1 MSSKRRS
8 SNRLRK
14 NNTNDSDDDD
24 KKKNNE
30 RTTLKGGFGQRSSC
44 ERTHPHRH
52 HHHRAKKKMKKNKSG
67 ERVEEEEDTEGENGF
82 VVQVAP
88 KKKFNDEEEEKKDA
102 SMTVVRNP
110 LFKKWTKDSITFDG
124 RTFRVANEEARKEI
138 EEKEKEKKEKDEIL
152 PLEREEEKESQSKVF
167 ARRKERNGEDD
178 DFDATDGGSRI
189 IPSHEQQTLSPR
201 EQKRFKLEEQRKAYN
216 AFINRGR
223 KGRPRKDEMETN
235 GVILCKMCENEQK
248 NEKGSKFRKY
258 FCCDACVLRTSS
270 TFVPSIGVSVL
281 FCQQCRKPHLID
293 EFEYGM
299 KSCQKSLN
307 VHRIARLKRAGK
319 YDDLS
324 EGRRTSNG
332 DAATAERS
340 STGEKRAR
348 GSVATRKNNANN
360 IMNNNDDNKVSGR
373 GEEGGSFVC
382 DSIVSEE
389 SLEDVRKQQQNLDK
403 EHVKSIGNAFR
414 NERDQYTEKIGK
426 YGLEQ
431 AAFDKALVGGSTYNP
446 VAKLVIPDISPEIF
460 SVFPPALT
468 KSDRLVFH
476 AMRKTAY
483 EADIEMEVR
492 RSWELNQASEDGVHV
507 KVQNASPPDLHP
519 DLVHFVRD
527 ALRMEPLAIGDGGE
541 EAAQSPRAGT
551 TDGKDLPH
559 DNNINDL
566 LGTVRPGCV
575 SFSFWVSDPQV
586 LETEFAQSIFHS
598 GDNSLFNRLRAA
610 FVKGVRN
617 SVQDEKT
624 KATVVIERGRNS
636 VSVRHRNIEIMTKV
650 EKMIGAVTKPQ
661 VFHVSARSVL
671 SGYVASI
678 AIIGANLLGENSYLN
693 IKFNDEVQEVCLDPE
708 VNTTL
713 EYSVLQRDEHM
724 DVTPVMIRTYV
735 RFNKSAFSSRNKKN
749 TSNGGVDTA
758 LLSSVAS
765 LFQASSS
772 KVKLATLQI
781 VRDCNASEAEPIVVT
796 TSKRIHR
803 EIHANFCSREDP
815 QVMGTIT
822 RRAFLSCAKNCEDER
837 VATGVVTKCTID
849 AMDALNLRALA
860 NELRRLDRERF
871 YVSIQKALANVCDP
885 YAEVLLSGFLFA
897 SANKF
902 YRKVREIAS
911 PEAYA
916 KLRKKLFLL
925 HAPNIF
931 FVALML
937 LMYYSSVARTSLY
950 SKMRERFFLA
960 MRIHAMFYGWYSTH
974 AATSV
979 VFESANATV
988 DSDTKH
994 LKLVRNFR
1002 CPQLLRFSGFIVVVV
1017 MAAIISLMHSAR
1029 PTWDVTVKILH
1040 TALQVA
1046 TAVWWQCTTA
1056 ETIVILVLVVSIQG
1070 ILTLPM
1076 FWTQKRAWKGVW
1088 MAHPYQIR
1096 MQKAREVFSVG
1107 GLANDATG
1115 EKKNAAVTR
1124 NNKKAD

>member
-1 MSSKRRS
+1 M
-8 SNRLRK
+8 
-14 NNTNDSDDDD
+14 
-24 KKKNNE
+24 
-30 RTTLKGGFGQRSSC
+30 
-44 ERTHPHRH
+44 
-52 HHHRAKKKMKKNKSG
+52 
-67 ERVEEEEDTEGENGF
+67 
-82 VVQVAP
+82 
-88 KKKFNDEEEEKKDA
+88 
-102 SMTVVRNP
+102 
-110 LFKKWTKDSITFDG
+110 
-124 RTFRVANEEARKEI
+124 
-138 EEKEKEKKEKDEIL
+138 
-152 PLEREEEKESQSKVF
+152 
-167 ARRKERNGEDD
+167 ERN
-178 DFDATDGGSRI
+178 
-189 IPSHEQQTLSPR
+189 H
-201 EQKRFKLEEQRKAYN
+201 
-216 AFINRGR
+216 
-223 KGRPRKDEMETN
+223 

-281 FCQQCRKPHLID
+281 FCQQCRKPHLKD

-299 KSCQKSLN
+299 KSCRESLN

-332 DAATAERS
+332 DEKATAERS
-340 STGEKRAR
+340 STAGERSAR
-348 GSVATRKNNANN
+348 GCVATTRK
-360 IMNNNDDNKVSGR
+360 K
-373 GEEGGSFVC
+373 EEGGSFVC
-382 DSIVSEE
+382 DSSRDASEE
-389 SLEDVRKQQQNLDK
+389 SLEDIRKQQQNLDK

-431 AAFDKALVGGSTYNP
+431 AAFDKALVGGSIYNP
-446 VAKLVIPDISPEIF
+446 VAKLVIPDISPDIF

-559 DNNINDL
+559 DNNSNDL

-586 LETEFAQSIFHS
+586 LETEFAHSIFHS
-598 GDNSLFNRLRAA
+598 GDNSLFNRLRVA

-624 KATVVIERGRNS
+624 KATVVVERGRNS

-650 EKMIGAVTKPQ
+650 EKMIGDATKPQ

-713 EYSVLQRDEHM
+713 EYSILQRDEHM
-724 DVTPVMIRTYV
+724 NVTPVMIRTYV

-822 RRAFLSCAKNCEDER
+822 RRAFLTCAKNCEDER
-837 VATGVVTKCTID
+837 VATGAVTKCTID

-860 NELRRLDRERF
+860 NELRQFDRKFPDRVPTLCVPTCVTF
-871 YVSIQKALANVCDP
+871 TSKA
-885 YAEVLLSGFLFA
+885 
-897 SANKF
+897 
-902 YRKVREIAS
+902 RKIHQNT
-911 PEAYA
+911 A
-916 KLRKKLFLL
+916 KRRDDLFLKNQGRAFKHHYYHHL
-925 HAPNIF
+925 F
-931 FVALML
+931 FCD
-937 LMYYSSVARTSLY
+937 
-950 SKMRERFFLA
+950 RFH
-960 MRIHAMFYGWYSTH
+960 R
-974 AATSV
+974 V
-979 VFESANATV
+979 
-988 DSDTKH
+988 
-994 LKLVRNFR
+994 
-1002 CPQLLRFSGFIVVVV
+1002 
-1017 MAAIISLMHSAR
+1017 
-1029 PTWDVTVKILH
+1029 
-1040 TALQVA
+1040 
-1046 TAVWWQCTTA
+1046 
-1056 ETIVILVLVVSIQG
+1056 
-1070 ILTLPM
+1070 
-1076 FWTQKRAWKGVW
+1076 
-1088 MAHPYQIR
+1088 
-1096 MQKAREVFSVG
+1096 
-1107 GLANDATG
+1107 
-1115 EKKNAAVTR
+1115 
-1124 NNKKAD
+1124 

>member
-1 MSSKRRS
+1 MSSKTRS
-8 SNRLRK
+8 SNRFRK
-14 NNTNDSDDDD
+14 NNTNNDSDDDD
-24 KKKNNE
+24 KKNNE
-30 RTTLKGGFGQRSSC
+30 RTALKDGFGQRSSR

-52 HHHRAKKKMKKNKSG
+52 HQHRAKKKMKKNKSG
-67 ERVEEEEDTEGENGF
+67 ERVEEEEDIEGENNVL
-82 VVQVAP
+82 VVQQEVAGL
-88 KKKFNDEEEEKKDA
+88 KKINKDDA
-102 SMTVVRNP
+102 SNSMTVLVRNP
-110 LFKKWTKDSITFDG
+110 LFKRWTKDSIAFDG
-124 RTFRVANEEARKEI
+124 RTFRVANESTRKEI
-138 EEKEKEKKEKDEIL
+138 DEKKEKKEKEEIR
-152 PLEREEEKESQSKVF
+152 PLEKEEEKESQSKGV

-216 AFINRGR
+216 ASINRGR
-223 KGRPRKDEMETN
+223 KGRPRKNEMERN
-235 GVILCKMCENEQK
+235 GAILCKMCENEQK

-258 FCCDACVLRTSS
+258 FCCDACVLMTSS

-281 FCQQCRKPHLID
+281 FCQQCRKPHLKD

-299 KSCQKSLN
+299 KSCRESLN

-319 YDDLS
+319 YDLS

-332 DAATAERS
+332 DEKATAERS
-340 STGEKRAR
+340 STAGERSAR
-348 GSVATRKNNANN
+348 GCVATTRK
-360 IMNNNDDNKVSGR
+360 K
-373 GEEGGSFVC
+373 EEGGSFVC
-382 DSIVSEE
+382 DSSRDASEE
-389 SLEDVRKQQQNLDK
+389 SLEDIRKQQQNLDK

-446 VAKLVIPDISPEIF
+446 VAKLVIPDISPDIF

-483 EADIEMEVR
+483 EADIEIEVR

-507 KVQNASPPDLHP
+507 KVQNASPPDFHP

-559 DNNINDL
+559 DNNSNDL

-586 LETEFAQSIFHS
+586 LETEFAHSIFHS

-624 KATVVIERGRNS
+624 KATVVVERGRNS

-650 EKMIGAVTKPQ
+650 EKMIGDATKPQ

-713 EYSVLQRDEHM
+713 EYSILERDQHM
-724 DVTPVMIRTYV
+724 NVTPVMIRTYV

-897 SANKF
+897 SAHKF
-902 YRKVREIAS
+902 YRKVRKIAS
-911 PEAYA
+911 PEACA
-916 KLRKKLFLL
+916 KLRKKLFLS

-931 FVALML
+931 FVALMF
-937 LMYYSSVARTSLY
+937 LMYYSSVTRTSLY
-950 SKMRERFFLA
+950 SKMRERFLLA
-960 MRIHAMFYGWYSTH
+960 MRIHAMFNTWYSIH

-1046 TAVWWQCTTA
+1046 TAVCWQCTTG
-1056 ETIVILVLVVSIQG
+1056 ETIVTIALVVSIQG
-1070 ILTLPM
+1070 ILTVPM

>member
-1 MSSKRRS
+1 MVMSSKSRS
-8 SNRLRK
+8 SNKILLRK
-14 NNTNDSDDDD
+14 KCNKNNDFVDDE
-24 KKKNNE
+24 KKNDD
-30 RTTLKGGFGQRSSC
+30 Q
-44 ERTHPHRH
+44 
-52 HHHRAKKKMKKNKSG
+52 HHRAKKKKIKKNKSRSG
-67 ERVEEEEDTEGENGF
+67 ERGEEEEEEEEDIEQGENNIF
-82 VVQVAP
+82 VVQHAVAGP
-88 KKKFNDEEEEKKDA
+88 KKKFKDEEEKKDDA
-102 SMTVVRNP
+102 SSMTVVRNP
-110 LFKKWTKDSITFDG
+110 LFKRWTKDSIAFDG
-124 RTFRVANEEARKEI
+124 RTFRVANAEDARKEVDD
-138 EEKEKEKKEKDEIL
+138 EKEKKEKDEIL
-152 PLEREEEKESQSKVF
+152 
-167 ARRKERNGEDD
+167 N
-178 DFDATDGGSRI
+178 I
-189 IPSHEQQTLSPR
+189 SPR
-201 EQKRFKLEEQRKAYN
+201 GEQKLLFKLEEQRKAYN
-216 AFINRGR
+216 ASISRGR
-223 KGRPRKDEMETN
+223 KGRPSKDEMERN

-281 FCQQCRKPHLID
+281 FCQQCRKPHLKD
-293 EFEYGM
+293 EFAYGM
-299 KSCQKSLN
+299 KSCRESLS
-307 VHRIARLKRAGK
+307 VHRIARLKREGK
-319 YDDLS
+319 YDLS

-340 STGEKRAR
+340 STGERSAR
-348 GSVATRKNNANN
+348 GSVATRKNNADN
-360 IMNNNDDNKVSGR
+360 IMNIFNDDDNKVSGR

-382 DSIVSEE
+382 DSSRDVSEE

-414 NERDQYTEKIGK
+414 NERDQYAEEIGK

-476 AMRKTAY
+476 AMRAY
-483 EADIEMEVR
+483 EADMEMEVR
-492 RSWELNQASEDGVHV
+492 RSWELNQASEDGMHV
-507 KVQNASPPDLHP
+507 KVRNASPPDLHP

-541 EAAQSPRAGT
+541 EAAQSLRAGT

-559 DNNINDL
+559 DNNSNDL

-624 KATVVIERGRNS
+624 KATVVVERGRNS

-650 EKMIGAVTKPQ
+650 EKMIGDATKPQ

-713 EYSVLQRDEHM
+713 EYSILQRDEHM
-724 DVTPVMIRTYV
+724 NVTPVMIRTYV

-803 EIHANFCSREDP
+803 EIHANFCCREDP

-837 VATGVVTKCTID
+837 VATGAVTKCTID
-849 AMDALNLRALA
+849 AMDALNLRTLA
-860 NELRRLDRERF
+860 NELRRFDRERF

-902 YRKVREIAS
+902 YRKVRKIAS
-911 PEAYA
+911 PEAGA
-916 KLRKKLFLL
+916 KLRKELFLS

-937 LMYYSSVARTSLY
+937 LMYYSSVTRTSLY
-950 SKMRERFFLA
+950 LKMRERFLLA
-960 MRIHAMFYGWYSTH
+960 MRIHAMFYGWYSIH

-979 VFESANATV
+979 VFEIANATI

-994 LKLVRNFR
+994 FKLVENFR
-1002 CPQLLRFSGFIVVVV
+1002 CPQLERFSGFIVVVV
-1017 MAAIISLMHSAR
+1017 TAAIISLMHSAR
-1029 PTWDVTVKILH
+1029 PTWDVTVEILH

-1046 TAVWWQCTTA
+1046 TAVCWQCTTA
-1056 ETIVILVLVVSIQG
+1056 ETIVMIVLIVSIQG
-1070 ILTLPM
+1070 ILTVPM

-1107 GLANDATG
+1107 GLANDAAG
-1115 EKKNAAVTR
+1115 EKKNAAAVTHN
-1124 NNKKAD
+1124 NNKKADYY

>member
-1 MSSKRRS
+1 MNMSSKTRS
-8 SNRLRK
+8 SNRSRK
-14 NNTNDSDDDD
+14 NTTTNDSDDDD
-24 KKKNNE
+24 TKNNE
-30 RTTLKGGFGQRSSC
+30 RTALKDGFGQRFHTR
-44 ERTHPHRH
+44 ERTHRQHQ
-52 HHHRAKKKMKKNKSG
+52 HRAKKKMKKNKSG
-67 ERVEEEEDTEGENGF
+67 ERVEEKEDIEGENNVL
-82 VVQVAP
+82 VVQREVAGGL
-88 KKKFNDEEEEKKDA
+88 KKCNNKDDA
-102 SMTVVRNP
+102 SNSTTVLVRNP
-110 LFKKWTKDSITFDG
+110 LFKRWTKDSIAFDG
-124 RTFRVANEEARKEI
+124 RTFRVANESVRKEI
-138 EEKEKEKKEKDEIL
+138 NEKEKKEKDEIL
-152 PLEREEEKESQSKVF
+152 PLEKEEEKESQSKGV

-216 AFINRGR
+216 ASINRGR
-223 KGRPRKDEMETN
+223 KGRPRKGEMERN
-235 GVILCKMCENEQK
+235 HGVILCKMCENEQK

-281 FCQQCRKPHLID
+281 FCQQCRKPHLKD

-299 KSCQKSLN
+299 KSCRESLN

-332 DAATAERS
+332 DEKATAERS
-340 STGEKRAR
+340 STAGERSAR
-348 GSVATRKNNANN
+348 GCVATTRK
-360 IMNNNDDNKVSGR
+360 K
-373 GEEGGSFVC
+373 EEGGSFVC
-382 DSIVSEE
+382 DSSRDASEE
-389 SLEDVRKQQQNLDK
+389 SLEDIRKQQQNLDK

-431 AAFDKALVGGSTYNP
+431 AAFDKALVGGSIYNP
-446 VAKLVIPDISPEIF
+446 VAKLVIPDISPDIF

-559 DNNINDL
+559 DNNSNDL

-586 LETEFAQSIFHS
+586 LETEFAHSIFHS

-624 KATVVIERGRNS
+624 KATVVVERGRNS

-650 EKMIGAVTKPQ
+650 EKMIGDATKPQ
-661 VFHVSARSVL
+661 VFHVSARSLL

-713 EYSVLQRDEHM
+713 EYSILQRDEHM
-724 DVTPVMIRTYV
+724 NVTPVMIRTYV

-822 RRAFLSCAKNCEDER
+822 RRAFLTCAKNCEDER

-871 YVSIQKALANVCDP
+871 YVSIQKASASVCDP
-885 YAEVLLSGFLFA
+885 HAEVLLSGFLFA
-897 SANKF
+897 SANKL
-902 YRKVREIAS
+902 YRKVRKIAS
-911 PEAYA
+911 PEACA
-916 KLRKKLFLL
+916 KLRKKLFLS
-925 HAPNIF
+925 HVPNIF

-937 LMYYSSVARTSLY
+937 LMYYSSVTRTSLY
-950 SKMRERFFLA
+950 SKMRERFLLA
-960 MRIHAMFYGWYSTH
+960 MRIHAMFYGWFSTH

-994 LKLVRNFR
+994 LKLVEKFR
-1002 CPQLLRFSGFIVVVV
+1002 CPQVERFSGFIVVVV
-1017 MAAIISLMHSAR
+1017 TAAIISLMHSSR
-1029 PTWDVTVKILH
+1029 PTWDVTMKILH
-1040 TALQVA
+1040 TAWQVA
-1046 TAVWWQCTTA
+1046 TAVCWQCTTG
-1056 ETIVILVLVVSIQG
+1056 ETIVMIALVVSIQG
-1070 ILTLPM
+1070 ILTVPM

-1096 MQKAREVFSVG
+1096 TQKAREVFSVG

-1115 EKKNAAVTR
+1115 EKKYAAVTR
-1124 NNKKAD
+1124 NTKKVD

>member
-1 MSSKRRS
+1 MSSKTRS
-8 SNRLRK
+8 SNRFRK
-14 NNTNDSDDDD
+14 NNTNNDSDDDD
-24 KKKNNE
+24 KKNNE
-30 RTTLKGGFGQRSSC
+30 RTALKDGFGQRSSR

-52 HHHRAKKKMKKNKSG
+52 HQHRAKKKMKKNKSG
-67 ERVEEEEDTEGENGF
+67 ERVEEEEDIEGENNVL
-82 VVQVAP
+82 VVQQEVAGL
-88 KKKFNDEEEEKKDA
+88 KKINKDDA
-102 SMTVVRNP
+102 SNSMTVLVRNP
-110 LFKKWTKDSITFDG
+110 LFKRWTKDSIAFDG
-124 RTFRVANEEARKEI
+124 RTFRVANESMRKEI
-138 EEKEKEKKEKDEIL
+138 DEKKGKKEKEEIL
-152 PLEREEEKESQSKVF
+152 PLEKEEEKESQSKGV
-167 ARRKERNGEDD
+167 ARRKERNGEEE
-178 DFDATDGGSRI
+178 SRI

-216 AFINRGR
+216 ASINRGR
-223 KGRPRKDEMETN
+223 KGRPRKGEMERN
-235 GVILCKMCENEQK
+235 GAILCKMCENEQK

-270 TFVPSIGVSVL
+270 TFVPSIGASVL
-281 FCQQCRKPHLID
+281 FCQQCRKPHLKD

-299 KSCQKSLN
+299 KSCRESLN

-319 YDDLS
+319 YDLS

-332 DAATAERS
+332 DEKATAERS
-340 STGEKRAR
+340 STAGERSAR
-348 GSVATRKNNANN
+348 GCVATTRK
-360 IMNNNDDNKVSGR
+360 K
-373 GEEGGSFVC
+373 EEGGSFVC
-382 DSIVSEE
+382 DSSRDASEE
-389 SLEDVRKQQQNLDK
+389 SLGEDIRKQQQNLDK

-414 NERDQYTEKIGK
+414 NERDQYTQEIGK

-446 VAKLVIPDISPEIF
+446 VAKLVIPDISPDIF
-460 SVFPPALT
+460 SVSPPALT

-483 EADIEMEVR
+483 EAEMEVR

-541 EAAQSPRAGT
+541 EAAQSPRART
-551 TDGKDLPH
+551 TDGKDFPH
-559 DNNINDL
+559 DNNSNDL

-624 KATVVIERGRNS
+624 KATVVVERGRNS

-650 EKMIGAVTKPQ
+650 EKMIGDATKPQ

-713 EYSVLQRDEHM
+713 EYSILERDQHM
-724 DVTPVMIRTYV
+724 NVTPVMIRTYV

-885 YAEVLLSGFLFA
+885 YAEILLSGFLFA
-897 SANKF
+897 SAHKF
-902 YRKVREIAS
+902 YRKVRKIAS
-911 PEAYA
+911 PEACA
-916 KLRKKLFLL
+916 KLRKKLFLS

-931 FVALML
+931 FVAIMF
-937 LMYYSSVARTSLY
+937 LMYYSSVTRTSLY
-950 SKMRERFFLA
+950 SKMRERFLLA
-960 MRIHAMFYGWYSTH
+960 MRIHAMFYGWFSIH

-994 LKLVRNFR
+994 LKLVENFR
-1002 CPQLLRFSGFIVVVV
+1002 CPQLERFSGFIVVVV
-1017 MAAIISLMHSAR
+1017 TAAIISLMHSAR

-1046 TAVWWQCTTA
+1046 TAVCWQCTTG
-1056 ETIVILVLVVSIQG
+1056 ETIVMIVLVVSIQG
-1070 ILTLPM
+1070 ILTVPM

-1096 MQKAREVFSVG
+1096 TQKAREVFSVG

-1124 NNKKAD
+1124 NTKKAD

>member
-1 MSSKRRS
+1 MNMSSKTRS
-8 SNRLRK
+8 SNRFRK
-14 NNTNDSDDDD
+14 NNTTNDSDDDD
-24 KKKNNE
+24 KKNNE
-30 RTTLKGGFGQRSSC
+30 RTTLKDGFGQRSC

-52 HHHRAKKKMKKNKSG
+52 HQHRAKKKMKKNKSG
-67 ERVEEEEDTEGENGF
+67 ERVEEEEDIEGENNVL
-82 VVQVAP
+82 VVQQEVAGL
-88 KKKFNDEEEEKKDA
+88 KKFSKDDA
-102 SMTVVRNP
+102 SNSMTVLVRNP
-110 LFKKWTKDSITFDG
+110 LFKRWTKDSIAFDG
-124 RTFRVANEEARKEI
+124 RTFRVANESIRKEI
-138 EEKEKEKKEKDEIL
+138 NEKEKKEKDEIL
-152 PLEREEEKESQSKVF
+152 PLEKEEEKESQSKGV

-178 DFDATDGGSRI
+178 DFDATEGGSRI

-201 EQKRFKLEEQRKAYN
+201 KQKRFKLEEQRKAYN
-216 AFINRGR
+216 ASINRGR
-223 KGRPRKDEMETN
+223 KGRPRKGEMERN
-235 GVILCKMCENEQK
+235 HGVILCKMCENEQK

-281 FCQQCRKPHLID
+281 FCQQCRKPHLKD

-299 KSCQKSLN
+299 KSCRESLN

-319 YDDLS
+319 YDLS

-332 DAATAERS
+332 DEKATAERS
-340 STGEKRAR
+340 STAGERSAR
-348 GSVATRKNNANN
+348 VCVATTRK
-360 IMNNNDDNKVSGR
+360 K
-373 GEEGGSFVC
+373 EEGGSFVC
-382 DSIVSEE
+382 DSSRDASEE
-389 SLEDVRKQQQNLDK
+389 FLEDVRKQQQNLDK

-431 AAFDKALVGGSTYNP
+431 AALDKALVGGSTYNP
-446 VAKLVIPDISPEIF
+446 VAKLVIPDISPDIF

-541 EAAQSPRAGT
+541 EAAQSPRART

-559 DNNINDL
+559 DNNSNDL

-624 KATVVIERGRNS
+624 KATVVVERGRNS

-650 EKMIGAVTKPQ
+650 EKMIGDATKPQ

-713 EYSVLQRDEHM
+713 EYSILERDEHM
-724 DVTPVMIRTYV
+724 NVTPVMIRTYV

-902 YRKVREIAS
+902 YRKVRKIAS
-911 PEAYA
+911 PEACA
-916 KLRKKLFLL
+916 KLRKKLFLS

-937 LMYYSSVARTSLY
+937 LMYYSSVTRTSLY
-950 SKMRERFFLA
+950 SKMRERFLLA
-960 MRIHAMFYGWYSTH
+960 MRIHAMFYGWFSIH

-979 VFESANATV
+979 VFESVNATV

-994 LKLVRNFR
+994 LKLVENFR
-1002 CPQLLRFSGFIVVVV
+1002 CPQLERFSGFIVVVV
-1017 MAAIISLMHSAR
+1017 TAAIISLMHSAR

-1046 TAVWWQCTTA
+1046 TAVCWQCTTG
-1056 ETIVILVLVVSIQG
+1056 ETIVMIVLVVSIQG
-1070 ILTLPM
+1070 ILTVPM

-1096 MQKAREVFSVG
+1096 TQKAREVFSVG

-1124 NNKKAD
+1124 NTKKAD